1 MSLLPTTLSFG
12 ETTLAIIDR
21 HGEPWLTAAD
31 LARALGYSDTRK
43 VTHLYRRHEDEFTS
57 TMTYVLKLGTKG
69 FGSGNSQKPIRIF
82 SPRGCHLLAMLSRTP
97 QAKAFRRWVLDV
109 LEAHISG
116 SGTECRLMPLLGLT
130 RKRWGQVYTPHG
142 FNSVSLNTALVLDY
156 LLERCDD
163 GKWHSLSHR
172 EIGGTIGISHTS
184 VRNVLVRLDEWGLI
198 TREPSGTQRPAR
210 LRMHS
215 RKIRQ
220 QLRHGRLSADDSLP
234 WLH

>member
-1 MSLLPTTLSFG
+1 MSLLPTKLSFG

-21 HGEPWLTAAD
+21 HGEPWLAARD
-31 LARALGYSDTRK
+31 LARALGYADERGVLRIYSRNQEEFADEMTC
-43 VTHLYRRHEDEFTS
+43 VVNLTPHDADQRRD
-57 TMTYVLKLGTKG
+57 
-69 FGSGNSQKPIRIF
+69 IRVF
-82 SPRGCHLLAMLSRTP
+82 SPRGCHLIAMLSRTK

-116 SGTECRLMPLLGLT
+116 SGAQCRLMPLLGLT

-163 GKWHSLSHR
+163 GKWHTLSHR
-172 EIGGTIGISHTS
+172 EVGGAIGISHTS

-198 TREPSGTQRPAR
+198 SREPSGTQRPAR
-210 LRMHS
+210 LRVHS

-220 QLRHGRLSADDSLP
+220 QLKHGSLSADDSLP